1 MRKIFLIVI
10 CCMLV
15 CTGCNR
21 QVELTEEEAFKGV
34 DDIIMDQQINIH
46 FALKERPLHELDSY
60 LFRLSIESPWGKSK
74 IPSVSYSPF
83 DKKLGMKIE
92 VSGNEW
98 SLENLYMKDQ
108 TVVYKPGNEL
118 PTQGNSTVNES
129 VKSIYE
135 NAEWTLKPS
144 KDVYHIWM
152 DEYIESIE
160 ATIEEIVQPIV
171 DAKNFEIVDIEYVK
185 EAGEYYLRVYLDKE
199 GGISLSD
206 CEVVSRELSEILDKK
221 DPIKDNYFLEVSS
234 PGLDRPLK
242 KDKDFERYKGRDVEI
257 KLYKPMN
264 GSKQFEGE
272 LVGLTEDNN
281 IKVIIDGEEVDF
293 TRKEVAL
300 IRLAIKF

>member
-1 MRKIFLIVI
+1 MRK
-10 CCMLV
+10 
-15 CTGCNR
+15 
-21 QVELTEEEAFKGV
+21 
-34 DDIIMDQQINIH
+34 
-46 FALKERPLHELDSY
+46 
-60 LFRLSIESPWGKSK
+60 
-74 IPSVSYSPF
+74 
-83 DKKLGMKIE
+83 
-92 VSGNEW
+92 
-98 SLENLYMKDQ
+98 
-108 TVVYKPGNEL
+108 
-118 PTQGNSTVNES
+118 
-129 VKSIYE
+129 
-135 NAEWTLKPS
+135 
-144 KDVYHIWM
+144 
-152 DEYIESIE
+152 SIE

-257 KLYKPMN
+257 KLYKQMN

>member
-1 MRKIFLIVI
+1 MRK
-10 CCMLV
+10 
-15 CTGCNR
+15 
-21 QVELTEEEAFKGV
+21 
-34 DDIIMDQQINIH
+34 
-46 FALKERPLHELDSY
+46 
-60 LFRLSIESPWGKSK
+60 
-74 IPSVSYSPF
+74 
-83 DKKLGMKIE
+83 
-92 VSGNEW
+92 
-98 SLENLYMKDQ
+98 
-108 TVVYKPGNEL
+108 
-118 PTQGNSTVNES
+118 
-129 VKSIYE
+129 
-135 NAEWTLKPS
+135 
-144 KDVYHIWM
+144 
-152 DEYIESIE
+152 SIE

-257 KLYKPMN
+257 KLYNPMN
-264 GSKQFEGE
+264 GSKQFKGE